1 MIRIRKRPSLKESGN
16 MIKHTVIR
24 KTGQKGKPL
33 HSFGPA
39 AAREALAFHRT
50 LPGYSPTPLASLRGL
65 AGALGLKSLYVKDE
79 SARFGLNSFKSLGG
93 SYAMQKLLSE
103 DPARQTFVTATDGN
117 HGRGVAWAARTLGRQ
132 AVVYMPR
139 GTAPERLDNILRLGA
154 QAEITEYEYDDCVR
168 LALAMSRENGWTL
181 IQDTAWE
188 GYERI
193 PALIMQGYTTMGL
206 EITEQLNG
214 IRPTHIFLQ
223 AGVGSMAGA
232 LTDFFAGF
240 YPDEKPVITI
250 VEPTGAACFYETA
263 LANDGKRHFVRDM
276 HTIMAGL
283 CCGEPCTIAWD
294 IISRFADHAI
304 ACEDKAA
311 ADGMRILGNPLPG
324 DRRIISGE
332 SGAASLGAIAELMTE
347 ENCRDIRERIGLNS
361 DSVVLCISTEGDTD
375 RQNYRNI
382 VWYGAYGRL

>member
-1 MIRIRKRPSLKESGN
+1 MIRYTSIRRPRQEL
-16 MIKHTVIR
+16 
-24 KTGQKGKPL
+24 QPQ

-50 LPGYSPTPLASLRGL
+50 LPGYAPTPLADLKGL
-65 AGALGLKSLYVKDE
+65 AGHLGLKGLFVKDE

-93 SYAMQKLLSE
+93 SFAMQKLLSE
-103 DPARQTFVTATDGN
+103 GPAGQTFVTATDGN
-117 HGRGVAWAARTLGRQ
+117 HGRGIAWAARTLGQ
-132 AVVYMPR
+132 KAVVFLPR
-139 GTAPERLDNILRLGA
+139 GTAQERLDNILRLGA

-206 EITEQLNG
+206 EITKQLNG
-214 IRPTHIFLQ
+214 VRPTHIFLQ

-294 IISRFADHAI
+294 IISRAADHVI
-304 ACEDKAA
+304 ACEDRTA

-324 DRRIISGE
+324 DRQIISGE
-332 SGAASLGAIAELMTE
+332 SGAVTTGAVCELMTE
-347 ENCRDIRERIGLNS
+347 NDCPEIREAIGLNH

-375 RQNYRNI
+375 RQNYRDI
-382 VWYGAYGRL
+382 VWHGAYGRQ